1 MGRNNQA
8 EEKCASAQPESWQ
21 NRGPITN
28 LRLSKCQAQFIGNVL
43 QLRGINSTKGAKLS
57 QRQETPG
64 LAGKHPGAGNY
75 RSPDKIAKPSG
86 GGGRSGS
93 PFMHQ
98 RSPET
103 QMARS
108 TSLPHTG
115 APGQAI
121 TISGCDHSE
130 SHLEPPLSNIVSP
143 ERGPAQGSPE
153 PPRRGV

>member
-1 MGRNNQA
+1 MTSDTNFWQAPESGGAWGLGRNNQA

-86 GGGRSGS
+86 GGGAG
-93 PFMHQ
+93 
-98 RSPET
+98 
-103 QMARS
+103 
-108 TSLPHTG
+108 LG
-115 APGQAI
+115 APSCTNAPQKPKWQGPRPFPTQ
-121 TISGCDHSE
+121 G
-130 SHLEPPLSNIVSP
+130 LQGRLLLSLAVTTVNLT
-143 ERGPAQGSPE
+143 
-153 PPRRGV
+153 